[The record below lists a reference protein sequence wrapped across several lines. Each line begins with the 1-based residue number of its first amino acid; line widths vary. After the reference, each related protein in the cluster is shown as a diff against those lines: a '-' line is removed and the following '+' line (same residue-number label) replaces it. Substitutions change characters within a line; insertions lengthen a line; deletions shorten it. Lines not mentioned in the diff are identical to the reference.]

1 MGATLT
7 IRLSDKAREILSNA
21 ARERGSGLSAYVRQ
35 VAEAEAKRLRNE
47 AIRKEGRRYIEYLAT
62 HPEARE
68 EVEIYGTPDWDD
80 LPEEPEDWVMGFL
93 TPKSPGD

>member
-35 VAEAEAKRLRNE
+35 VAEAEAKRLRNDE
-47 AIRKEGRRYIEYLAT
+47 IRRGFKPVIEYLST

-68 EVEIYGTPDWDD
+68 ELELLGTPQSD
-80 LPEEPEDWVMGFL
+80 LPDEDWPEWGIVAGRL
-93 TPKSPGD
+93 VE